1 MSLIQAI
8 VLGLVQG
15 LTEFL
20 PISSSAHLVI
30 VPWLLGWETPG
41 LAFDAALH
49 LGTLAAVL
57 VYFRADLLGM
67 ARALPRAVADP
78 IGVLR
83 GPGPGPGPGPG
94 RPDDPDARLALLIAV
109 GTIPGGVA
117 GLLVES
123 TVEGIY
129 HGDGGTADGAIVAI
143 AVALM
148 ALALLL
154 FAAERAARHVR
165 GLASVRLPDAVVV
178 GLAQA
183 LALVPGV
190 SRSGATLTAGLFRGL
205 RRADAARFSFL
216 LGVPVIAAA
225 GLKGLLDSLQAGF
238 APGALPI
245 FVLGIAVSGLSGFA
259 AIAGLLRYLQ
269 RASTMVFVVYRIALG
284 LLLLLLVVV
293 GFR

>member
-83 GPGPGPGPGPG
+83 GPRPGPGPG
-94 RPDDPDARLALLIAV
+94 RPDDPDARLALLIAI

-117 GLLVES
+117 GLLVEG

>member
-8 VLGLVQG
+8 VLGLIQG

-30 VPWLLGWETPG
+30 VPWLLGWESPG

-57 VYFRADLLGM
+57 VYFRADLARM
-67 ARALPRAVADP
+67 ALALPRVAADP

-83 GPGPGPGPGPG
+83 GPRPG
-94 RPDDPDARLALLIAV
+94 RRDDPDARLALLIAI
-109 GTIPGGVA
+109 GTIPAGVA
-117 GLLVES
+117 GLLVED
-123 TVEGIY
+123 TVEGLY
-129 HGDGGTADGAIVAI
+129 HGDGRTSNGAIVAI
-143 AVALM
+143 ALALM

-154 FAAERAARHVR
+154 LAAEKAARHVR
-165 GLASVRLPDAVVV
+165 GVQSIRLPDAIAV

-190 SRSGATLTAGLFRGL
+190 SRSGATITAGLFRGL
-205 RRADAARFSFL
+205 HRADAARFSFL
-216 LGVPVIAAA
+216 LGVPVVVAA

-238 APGALPI
+238 APGELPV
-245 FVLGIAVSGLSGFA
+245 FLLGIAVSGLSGFA

-269 RASTMVFVVYRIALG
+269 RASTMVFVAYRLG
-284 LLLLLLVVV
+284 LGVVLLLLIAT

>member
-1 MSLIQAI
+1 MSLLQAI

-20 PISSSAHLVI
+20 PISSSAHLVV
-30 VPWLLGWETPG
+30 VPWLLGWESPG

-49 LGTLAAVL
+49 LGTLTAVL
-57 VYFRADLLGM
+57 VYFAPDLVRM

-78 IGVLR
+78 VAVLR
-83 GPGPGPGPGPG
+83 SPRPG
-94 RPDDPDARLALLIAV
+94 RRDDPDARLALLIAI

-117 GLLVES
+117 GLLVEGA
-123 TVEGIY
+123 VEGIY

-148 ALALLL
+148 ALAVLL
-154 FAAERAARHVR
+154 FAAERTARHRR
-165 GLASVRLPDAVVV
+165 GLASVRLPDAIAV

-190 SRSGATLTAGLFRGL
+190 SRSGATITTGLFRGL
-205 RRADAARFSFL
+205 KRADAARFSFL
-216 LGVPVIAAA
+216 LGVPVVAAA

-238 APGALPI
+238 APGELPI
-245 FVLGIAVSGLSGFA
+245 FLLGIVVSGLSGFA
-259 AIAGLLRYLQ
+259 AIWGLLRYLE
-269 RASTMVFVVYRIALG
+269 RASTMIFVAYRLG
-284 LLLLLLVVV
+284 LGALLLGLVAV
-293 GFR
+293 GVR